1 MNSNLLKQLANIMA
15 AGIPVEVKM
24 VNGDIIQLKNELEVI
39 GEDAN
44 IIDSEAGLQANVTQ
58 AAKYRFKQE

>member
-44 IIDSEAGLQANVTQ
+44 IIDSPEGLQANVSQ
-58 AAKYRFKQE
+58 AAKYRLKQD